1 MAHSNPNKDEIKKI
15 LGDSKVIAVVGL
27 SSKEDRASNQV
38 ARYLQDKGYKII
50 PVNPKEESILGE
62 KAYPTLRDIPEP
74 IDIVDVFRRPEA
86 VLEIAKESIDTSA
99 DVLWLQEGVRHEDA
113 VQMVKNTG
121 MKALQDVCIKK
132 LHQELF

>member
-15 LGDSKVIAVVGL
+15 LDDSKVIAVVGL

-62 KAYPTLRDIPEP
+62 KVYPTLRDIPEP

-86 VLEIAKESIDTSA
+86 VLEIARESIDTSA

-121 MKALQDVCIKK
+121 MTALQDVCIKK